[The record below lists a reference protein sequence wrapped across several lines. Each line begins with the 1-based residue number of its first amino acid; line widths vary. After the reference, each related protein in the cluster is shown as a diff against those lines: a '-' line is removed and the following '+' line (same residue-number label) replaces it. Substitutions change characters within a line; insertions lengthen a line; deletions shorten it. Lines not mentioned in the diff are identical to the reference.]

1 MDVGSE
7 FSHYRVIEH
16 IGRGGMAD
24 VWSARDTR
32 LSRTVAVK
40 TIARDLS
47 QELDPIKL
55 FEREAQTIA
64 ALEHPHILPIYEFG
78 EYDGQ
83 LFIVMRYVSGG
94 SLEDVIEDGPLA
106 VDETLR
112 VTRAV
117 GQALA
122 YAHANQVIHLD
133 LKPSNILLDSYRSP
147 YLADFGLATMLGPEG
162 RAANPGS
169 GTLLYMAPEQVTADV
184 LDRRADIYSFAI
196 LIFHM
201 LTGQLP
207 YDAAYPLA
215 LKQLQQNDDLPDVRS
230 LRPGLPN
237 SLNDVLRRASR
248 LDLADRTDSME
259 EVVAGIENI
268 LMSGRMPISLDTAT
282 GRALPASRAGRTTS
296 PLDQFE
302 TGPLEGLI
310 SGPIDGLITGPLAPS
325 AGETKSLDALITGPL
340 DDLITT
346 KPLPQTEK
354 ETAPLDSLIT
364 GPITAPSGTRDL
376 DALITG
382 PLDGLISRPLPQE
395 SPARAGNDLDALIT
409 GPLDGLIGPSQPALT
424 PQELARREVLDV
436 YQKARRAYAR
446 GQGRF
451 VLGVTDYILIA
462 DEYAHAEQYGLE
474 LDDSGL
480 QMLLR
485 GALEYDHELDF
496 WWGKLDD
503 DARRW
508 TALHAL
514 RGENAAARERAL
526 EHLLTVPDAEPPI
539 IPKQVAQALQVEPNK
554 TARKAAIAVLAARAS
569 ASRTW
574 RAAAFSP
581 EIDAILADQALDDE
595 FPDVAALAAE
605 AIGRI
610 RSTAAV
616 APLAAAQQRGD
627 RGALRALALVRDQA
641 GSLPDSVSTAARL
654 YAWLNNTS
662 RRLVE
667 RPMAAVWRFIW
678 AFAGGFLGFAFYA
691 WAGLT
696 ASPGWEVLI
705 VQIYAKTVTTALTVA
720 FFTALRVIIAD
731 EIWQRLRGFWPAWVR
746 ALLAFATGAL
756 MGTLMWAAF
765 TAILLEGIV
774 DANSSLIGGVGI
786 ALSFGLMNLFRMPG
800 WLSALVTFAGLY
812 IPAFATWNAYTTG
825 AMPVP
830 LIYIVEDSQLITW
843 LVPAFLLVAL
853 GINAQ
858 ALWRDVGGLRRRM
871 RAKDAP

>member
-64 ALEHPHILPIYEFG
+64 GLEHPHILPIYEFG

-94 SLEDVIEDGPLA
+94 SLEDVIEAGPLSI
-106 VDETLR
+106 DETLR

-122 YAHANQVIHLD
+122 YAHASKVIHLD

-196 LIFHM
+196 LVFHM

-207 YDAAYPLA
+207 FDAAYPLA
-215 LKQLQQNDDLPDVRS
+215 LKQLQQSEDLPDVRS
-230 LRPGLPN
+230 LRPGLPDG
-237 SLNDVLRRASR
+237 LNDVLRRASR
-248 LDLADRTDSME
+248 LELAERTGSMDE
-259 EVVAGIENI
+259 IVGGIENV
-268 LMSGRMPISLDTAT
+268 LTSGRTPISLDTTT
-282 GRALPASRAGRTTS
+282 GRAMATGAAGRTTA
-296 PLDQFE
+296 PLDQYIS
-302 TGPLEGLI
+302 GPLEGLI
-310 SGPIDGLITGPLAPS
+310 SGPIVAPQGPGSGATKILDDLITGPLEDLKATSPLQS
-325 AGETKSLDALITGPL
+325 EKETRGLDALITGPVEG
-340 DDLITT
+340 LIS
-346 KPLPQTEK
+346 KPLTGPATRN
-354 ETAPLDSLIT
+354 LDALIT
-364 GPITAPSGTRDL
+364 GPVEGLISGPLTPAQPPVTTDL

-382 PLDGLISRPLPQE
+382 PLDGLIS
-395 SPARAGNDLDALIT
+395 
-409 GPLDGLIGPSQPALT
+409 GPFPSMS

-436 YQKARRAYAR
+436 YQKARRSYAR

-451 VLGVTDYILIA
+451 VLGVTDYMLIA
-462 DEYAHAEQYGLE
+462 GDYAHAEQYGLE

-485 GALEYDHELDF
+485 GALEYDYELDF

-526 EHLLTVPDAEPPI
+526 ERLLTVPDAPAPI
-539 IPKQVAQALQVEPNK
+539 IPRQVAQALQVEPNRA
-554 TARKAAIAVLAARAS
+554 TRKAALAVLAARAPQ
-569 ASRTW
+569 
-574 RAAAFSP
+574 AAAWRGFVYSP
-581 EIDAILADQALDDE
+581 EIDAVLADQAMDPE
-595 FPDVAALAAE
+595 FPDVAALAAQ
-605 AIGRI
+605 AIGQI
-610 RSTAAV
+610 RSAAAV
-616 APLAAAQQRGD
+616 APIAEAQQRGD
-627 RGALRALALVRDQA
+627 RGALRALAYIRDAA
-641 GSLPDSVSTAARL
+641 GSLPPSVSTTARL
-654 YAWLNNTS
+654 YAWLHNTR
-662 RRLVE
+662 RRLAD

-678 AFAGGFLGFAFYA
+678 AFAGAFLGFAYYA
-691 WAGLT
+691 WVGLT
-696 ASPGWEVLI
+696 ATPGWEVLV
-705 VQIYAKTVTTALTVA
+705 VQIYAKTVTVGLTVA
-720 FFTALRVIIAD
+720 FFTALRVIVDD
-731 EIWQRLRGFWPAWVR
+731 EVWQRLRGFWPAWIR
-746 ALLAFATGAL
+746 ALLAGLIGFGMGAL
-756 MGTLMWAAF
+756 MWAVF
-765 TAILLEGIV
+765 TAILLEGLV
-774 DANSSLIGGVGI
+774 EWNVCLVGGVGI
-786 ALSFGLMNLFRMPG
+786 GLAAALRNAIRLPG
-800 WLSALVTFAGLY
+800 WLSVVVTFAGLFV
-812 IPAFATWNAYTTG
+812 PAALLWSAYTSG
-825 AMPVP
+825 QVPVP
-830 LIYIVEDSQLITW
+830 LIYLVEDSQIVSW
-843 LVPAFLLVAL
+843 LVPAFLLTAL
-853 GINAQ
+853 GYHAQ
-858 ALWRDVGGLRRRM
+858 ALM
-871 RAKDAP
+871 RGVRGWLKR

>member
-94 SLEDVIEDGPLA
+94 SLEDVIEAGPLS
-106 VDETLR
+106 VEETLR

-184 LDRRADIYSFAI
+184 LDRRADIYSFSI
-196 LIFHM
+196 LVYHM

-215 LKQLQQNDDLPDVRS
+215 LKQLQQGDDLPDVRD
-230 LRPGLPN
+230 LRPGLPDA
-237 SLNDVLRRASR
+237 LNNVLRRASR
-248 LDLADRTDSME
+248 LELGDRTGSMD
-259 EVVAGIENI
+259 EVVAGIEGV
-268 LMSGRMPISLDTAT
+268 LMAGRGPISLDTAT
-282 GRALPASRAGRTTS
+282 GRAIPANPAGRTTS
-296 PLDQFE
+296 PLDSY
-302 TGPLEGLI
+302 GVGSLEGMI
-310 SGPIDGLITGPLAPS
+310 SGPIDGLISGPLTPQSQGAQ
-325 AGETKSLDALITGPL
+325 SLDALITGPL

-346 KPLPQTEK
+346 RPIPAVEK
-354 ETAPLDSLIT
+354 ETAPLDALITGPIAPAGVTRDLDSLIT
-364 GPITAPSGTRDL
+364 GPIDGLISKPLPSADAGRSGDL
-376 DALITG
+376 DSLITG
-382 PLDGLISRPLPQE
+382 PIDGLISRPVPM
-395 SPARAGNDLDALIT
+395 
-409 GPLDGLIGPSQPALT
+409 LT

-485 GALEYDHELDF
+485 GALEYDHEVDF
-496 WWGKLDD
+496 WWARLNDD
-503 DARRW
+503 DRRW
-508 TALHAL
+508 TALHTL

-526 EHLLTVPDAEPPI
+526 ERLLTVPDAEPPI
-539 IPKQVAQALQVEPNK
+539 IPKQVAQALQIEPNRA
-554 TARKAAIAVLAARAS
+554 ARKAAIAVLQGRAPASKKWRDAAY
-569 ASRTW
+569 
-574 RAAAFSP
+574 SP
-581 EIDAILADQALDDE
+581 DIDAILAEQALDAE
-595 FPDVAALAAE
+595 HADVAALAAH
-605 AIGRI
+605 AIGSL
-610 RSTAAV
+610 RSSAAV
-616 APLAAAQQRGD
+616 QPIAEAQQRGE
-627 RGALRALALVRDQA
+627 RGALRALSLVRDEA
-641 GSLPDSVSTAARL
+641 GSLPGSVSANARI
-654 YAWLNNTS
+654 YAWLNNTG
-662 RRLVE
+662 RRLIE
-667 RPMAAVWRFIW
+667 RPMAGVWRFIW
-678 AFAGGFLGFAFYA
+678 AFVGVALGFAYYA

-696 ASPGWEVLI
+696 ASPGWEVVV
-705 VQIYAKTVTTALTVA
+705 VQVYARTVTTALTVA
-720 FFTALRVIIAD
+720 TFSAITVIIAD
-731 EIWQRLRGFWPAWVR
+731 ELWQRLRGFWPGAVR
-746 ALLAFATGAL
+746 ALLAGLLGFL
-756 MGTLMWAAF
+756 LGTLTWGAF
-765 TAILLEGIV
+765 TAILLEGLV
-774 DANSSLIGGVGI
+774 DWSVCMIGGLG
-786 ALSFGLMNLFRMPG
+786 FGLAFALMNLFRMPG
-800 WLSALVTFAGLY
+800 WVSLLVTFAGLLV
-812 IPAFATWNAYTTG
+812 PAVISWQGYTQGTL
-825 AMPVP
+825 PVP
-830 LIYIVEDSQLITW
+830 LIYVVDDSQLVTW
-843 LVPAFLLVAL
+843 LGVAFLLSAL

-858 ALWRDVGGLRRRM
+858 ALWRMLRRNR
-871 RAKDAP
+871 